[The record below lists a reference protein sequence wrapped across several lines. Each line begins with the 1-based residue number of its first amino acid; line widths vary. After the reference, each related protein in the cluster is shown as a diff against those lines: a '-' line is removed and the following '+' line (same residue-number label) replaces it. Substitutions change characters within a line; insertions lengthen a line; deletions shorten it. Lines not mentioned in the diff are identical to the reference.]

1 VLNLLPHR
9 VKESVYYAHYH
20 TRHREWGQLF
30 KRAPL
35 ALCPEIAMY
44 DLVPGD
50 VISGC
55 IAFNGFYEW
64 SLTKRIAQAAGGGG
78 LFVDVG
84 ANMGYFSLLWVGLSR
99 SNKAIAFEAAPRNI
113 VLFQNNVEQN
123 HLEDR
128 ITIVSKAVSDRAGRT
143 AFDLGPADQTGWG
156 GFSTNSATATVV
168 PTVRLDEELP
178 DAKIDVLKIDTEGA
192 DTLVLLGCERLL
204 RNRRI
209 QIIYFEQNEPRMK
222 ALGVT
227 ANTAQSFLHGHGYN
241 CRPLGS
247 NRNEWLAYPG

>member
-1 VLNLLPHR
+1 
-9 VKESVYYAHYH
+9 
-20 TRHREWGQLF
+20 
-30 KRAPL
+30 
-35 ALCPEIAMY
+35 
-44 DLVPGD
+44 
-50 VISGC
+50 
-55 IAFNGFYEW
+55 
-64 SLTKRIAQAAGGGG
+64 
-78 LFVDVG
+78 
-84 ANMGYFSLLWVGLSR
+84 
-99 SNKAIAFEAAPRNI
+99 

-128 ITIVSKAVSDRAGRT
+128 IMIVSKAASDRAGRT

-227 ANTAQSFLHGHGYN
+227 ANTAQSFLHGPVTTAARSDRIGPN
-241 CRPLGS
+241 GS
-247 NRNEWLAYPG
+247 PIPDNSTSSRAQNFACLLRQFDRKSCL